1 MFVRRKPNRSGSVS
15 VQVIDKSNGYRVVR
29 TIGSTRDPE
38 ELERL
43 VELGRLFIARH
54 SGQYSL
60 FPADQRDNAAVL
72 DFARG
77 LRNASIRTVGP
88 ELIFGRLFDDIGFGV
103 IPEPLLRDI
112 VIARLVYPTSKLK
125 TVDYLYRYRGKTV
138 SVQSIYRFLDRL
150 NEAGPAGGLS
160 ALPLDPPPNPGG
172 LLRHDHS
179 LLRGRRGG
187 RPAQDRLLQGRQ
199 VPEPAGPS
207 GPLGGRTW
215 LPHRRSIEARVLVAF
230 IAYTIHKELERRL
243 NLAQIPIS
251 PQRAAELTQ
260 TMYEMMF
267 RLPDDPQPHRMLLQM
282 DDDQQRFYDL
292 LR

>member
-150 NEAGPAGGLS
+150 NERYSRQAQQVAYRHSRSILRRIQVVFYDMTTLYFEAEEEDDLRKIGFSKDGKFQ
-160 ALPLDPPPNPGG
+160 NPQVLLG
-172 LLRHDHS
+172 LLVGEHGYPIDGASKPVSWWRS
-179 LLRGRRGG
+179 S
-187 RPAQDRLLQGRQ
+187 PT
-199 VPEPAGPS
+199 PS
-207 GPLGGRTW
+207 IRNW
-215 LPHRRSIEARVLVAF
+215 NAV
-230 IAYTIHKELERRL
+230 
-243 NLAQIPIS
+243 
-251 PQRAAELTQ
+251 
-260 TMYEMMF
+260 
-267 RLPDDPQPHRMLLQM
+267 
-282 DDDQQRFYDL
+282 
-292 LR
+292 